1 MYSPLYSSTST
12 VFGDTPLN
20 GLTNTHSSLLQTLYL
35 AKLLKWINSTDLNI
49 QLSKSFMPCLVMCS
63 ICSAQP
69 RCKQCWCPCL
79 LSVNPNTVVSHL
91 NGLTRPSVGLDLP
104 RRTHDCHHQL
114 QYHQHLL
121 NHIPTPRILDSS
133 SSPSGWSGSFTKRI
147 FVPDFPVCKRL
158 LIQEERGEIWNNR
171 AGESARM
178 GSFFLGLGV
187 YGSGTLGV

>member
-1 MYSPLYSSTST
+1 MDQLNWPQHST
-12 VFGDTPLN
+12 VKIIYALFGNVLN
-20 GLTNTHSSLLQTLYL
+20 MFCTT
-35 AKLLKWINSTDLNI
+35 KMW
-49 QLSKSFMPCLVMCS
+49 
-63 ICSAQP
+63 
-69 RCKQCWCPCL
+69 QCWCPCW

-133 SSPSGWSGSFTKRI
+133 SSPSGWSGSFTKII

-187 YGSGTLGV
+187 HGSGTLGPKGYGI